1 MEQAVVSS
9 GLTQF
14 LKGEESDNEIKN
26 LFIESIVETLLTLHE
41 YKIFYFWKEKHFW
54 NKIRPLRL
62 SDRRVESIEY
72 FRSFEFL
79 HSFLSFLIGLRFII
93 CKYTQ

>member
-41 YKIFYFWKEKHFW
+41 YKIVYF
-54 NKIRPLRL
+54 
-62 SDRRVESIEY
+62 
-72 FRSFEFL
+72 
-79 HSFLSFLIGLRFII
+79 
-93 CKYTQ
+93 